1 MISVLIPTYNYNVY
15 PLVREIHKQ
24 LSKTGIN
31 FEVRVYDDAST
42 HTFDNQNLIQE
53 LPSVVYQTNPQNL
66 GRLATRY
73 QLAKDAKYN
82 WLLFMDADIFPK
94 DRFFVSKL
102 LQNLEK
108 NNADVHF
115 GGITVPA
122 NPASPD
128 KTLRWKYGKMRENKD
143 LTKRLKEPYKSL
155 LSGTFVIKRE
165 VFMSDTKDLTT
176 LNKYGLDPLFSYTLK
191 QNQRKINHYNNPATH
206 LGLETNQD
214 FVKKTQ
220 DAMQT
225 FKHLIDNELLPKDYI
240 KLTSVAYKMKR
251 FCAGFMC
258 HFVFK
263 LSSPIIKRN
272 LLSNNPSLELF
283 NLYKLLY
290 FSQLK

>member
-24 LSKTGIN
+24 LGKTGID

-42 HTFDNQNLIQE
+42 LTFDNQNLLQE
-53 LPSVVYQTNPQNL
+53 LPGVVYQTNPQNI

-73 QLAKDAKYN
+73 KLAQDAKYD
-82 WLLFMDADIFPK
+82 WLLFMDADVFPK
-94 DRFFVSKL
+94 DRFFATKL
-102 LQNLEK
+102 LQDIEK
-108 NNADVHF
+108 NQADVYF

-122 NPASPD
+122 NPTSPD
-128 KTLRWKYGKMRENKD
+128 RTLRWKYGKIRENKALPD
-143 LTKRLKEPYKSL
+143 RLKEPYKSL
-155 LSGTFVIKRE
+155 LSGTFVINKE
-165 VFMSDTKDLTT
+165 VFLSDTKDLTL

-191 QNQRKINHYNNPATH
+191 QNQRKIHHYHNPATH

-220 DAMQT
+220 DAIQT
-225 FKHLIDNELLPKDYI
+225 FKYLIDNNLLPKDYI
-240 KLTSVAYKMKR
+240 KLTSAAYKMKK
-251 FCAGFMC
+251 FCTGFMC
-258 HFVFK
+258 RFAFK
-263 LSSPIIKRN
+263 LSNPLLKRN
-272 LLSNNPSLELF
+272 LLGNNPSLKLF